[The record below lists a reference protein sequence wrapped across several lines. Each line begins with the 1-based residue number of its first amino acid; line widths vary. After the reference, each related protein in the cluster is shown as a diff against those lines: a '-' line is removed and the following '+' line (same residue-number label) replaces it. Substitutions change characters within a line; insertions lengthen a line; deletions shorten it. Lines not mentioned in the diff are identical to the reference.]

1 MKMFNLHANAANDFF
16 RFNRQCVKFSKDDLG
31 LLFLLLRRSC
41 ITFTDKRMYNLK
53 EKAEH

>member
-1 MKMFNLHANAANDFF
+1 MKMFNLHASAANDFF